1 MNKLSYQIQNFVSCS
16 SGKPGTPNVL
26 VNMEQSNSSMLLLWR
41 KPFENGSAIFTYSV
55 YYTMLVNNV
64 SSNRSFSDIAWVH
77 AANTTNLETQLTNL
91 TVGTRYLFAVTA
103 WNKFGESIKDKNKI
117 KEVYLRSIKGKFS
130 YS

>member
-1 MNKLSYQIQNFVSCS
+1 
-16 SGKPGTPNVL
+16 
-26 VNMEQSNSSMLLLWR
+26 MLLLWR

-64 SSNRSFSDIAWVH
+64 SSNRSVSDIAWVH